1 MRLLSSCRSL
11 GCALAVALSVGACAR
26 QPSAQHPG
34 NPAGSDPP
42 DRSIH
47 YLVDVESKLSINMDY
62 KRVFLQ
68 DWKRIEHAVRE
79 VLKRSRSV

>member
-1 MRLLSSCRSL
+1 
-11 GCALAVALSVGACAR
+11 
-26 QPSAQHPG
+26 
-34 NPAGSDPP
+34 
-42 DRSIH
+42 
-47 YLVDVESKLSINMDY
+47 VESKLSINMDY